1 MRKLISTT
9 LFAISLAVAGLAADP
24 AWSFKCQSGTIGQ
37 GSCSCS
43 GTADCTDMR
52 HSKMCKGDLNCG
64 SGKCSCTAALVVDP
78 GPKTPKPKVVAPM
91 ATTKGVVKQ

>member
-1 MRKLISTT
+1 MLLLR
-9 LFAISLAVAGLAADP
+9 
-24 AWSFKCQSGTIGQ
+24 
-37 GSCSCS
+37 
-43 GTADCTDMR
+43 TADCTDMR

-78 GPKTPKPKVVAPM
+78 GPKTPKPKVVAPK